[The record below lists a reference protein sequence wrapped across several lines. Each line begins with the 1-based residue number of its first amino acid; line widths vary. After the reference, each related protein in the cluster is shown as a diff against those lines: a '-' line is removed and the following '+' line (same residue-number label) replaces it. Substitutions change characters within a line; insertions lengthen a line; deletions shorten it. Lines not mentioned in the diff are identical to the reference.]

1 MRKLILL
8 SMMSLLFLSACT
20 NTSTDSSE
28 VIAETRFGN
37 VTKEEMYSL
46 MKERFGEKI
55 LSDVLYEQI
64 LSQEYSV
71 TEQELKEAFDDL
83 RDQLGLSYEV
93 LLKQMGFQNDEQIKE
108 MLRVQLLQQKAIL
121 ETIDVS
127 DEEIKEYY
135 DNLIP
140 EVKLSQIVVDD
151 EVTANEIKQKLEEG
165 ASFEELAKEYSTDAN
180 SASNGGNIGWHVLEL
195 GTDLEKTLS
204 SLDIEEV
211 SDLVKEGDEF
221 FIIKITDREAMK
233 SFEEMR
239 EDIKEQLM
247 ISKIK
252 PEDFVTVLQEK
263 IDDANVKIKDDD
275 LKDVFSDLENVF
287 NQ

>member
-8 SMMSLLFLSACT
+8 SMMSLLLLSACT
-20 NTSTDSSE
+20 NTSSDHSE

-55 LSDVLYEQI
+55 LSDILYEQI

-83 RDQLGLSYEV
+83 KDQLGLSYEIV
-93 LLKQMGFQNDEQIKE
+93 LKQMGFQNDEQIKE

-127 DEEIKEYY
+127 DEEVKEYY

-140 EVKLSQIVVDD
+140 EVKLSQIVVED
-151 EVTANEIKQKLEEG
+151 EVRANEIKRKLEEG
-165 ASFEELAKEYSTDAN
+165 ASFEELAKEFSTDTN
-180 SASNGGNIGWHVLEL
+180 SASNGGNIGWHILEL
-195 GTDLEKTLS
+195 GTDLEKNLS
-204 SLDIEEV
+204 SLNIEEV
-211 SDLVKEGDEF
+211 SNPIKQDDEF

-263 IDDANVKIKDDD
+263 IDDANVKIKDND
-275 LKDVFSDLENVF
+275 LEDAFSDLKNVF
-287 NQ
+287 N